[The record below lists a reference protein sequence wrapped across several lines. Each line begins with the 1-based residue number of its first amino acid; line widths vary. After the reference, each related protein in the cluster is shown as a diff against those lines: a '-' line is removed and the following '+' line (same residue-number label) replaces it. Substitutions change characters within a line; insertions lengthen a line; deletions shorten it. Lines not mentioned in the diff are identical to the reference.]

1 MNVPSRGRIGP
12 EYMGMKMPSPY
23 FEGQLLVAMPAMPDP
38 RFERSVIYVCA
49 HSEDG
54 AMGIVVNKPLESLSF
69 SELLEQLEIETAQV
83 DERIRVHFGGP
94 VEAARGFVLHSADY
108 IHDATMMVDDEF
120 ALTATVDV
128 LKALAE
134 GDGPRDSLLAL
145 GYAGWAPGQ
154 LDEEIQNNGWL
165 TVPADEEVIFR
176 LQNDVKWQTAVAR
189 LGVDI
194 SNLSAEVGHA

>member
-1 MNVPSRGRIGP
+1 MTAPSL
-12 EYMGMKMPSPY
+12 Y
-23 FEGQLLVAMPAMPDP
+23 FEGQLLAAMPAMPDP
-38 RFERSVIYVCA
+38 RFERSVIYLCA
-49 HSEDG
+49 HSEEG

-69 SELLEQLEIETAQV
+69 PDLLKQLEIETESV

-108 IHDATMMVDDEF
+108 VHDATMMIDDEF

-128 LKALAE
+128 LKALAK
-134 GDGPRDSLLAL
+134 GDGPHDSLLAL

-154 LDEEIQNNGWL
+154 LDEEVQNNGWL
-165 TVPADEEVIFR
+165 TVPASEQIVFR
-176 LQNDVKWQTAVAR
+176 QSNDSKWQSAVAS

-194 SNLSAEVGHA
+194 SNLSADVGHA

>member
-1 MNVPSRGRIGP
+1 MTAPSL
-12 EYMGMKMPSPY
+12 Y

-38 RFERSVIYVCA
+38 RFERSVIYLCA
-49 HSEDG
+49 HSEEG

-69 SELLEQLEIETAQV
+69 SELLEQLEIETETD
-83 DERIRVHFGGP
+83 DERIR

-108 IHDATMMVDDEF
+108 VHDATMMVDEEF

-154 LDEEIQNNGWL
+154 LDEEVQGNGWL
-165 TVPADEEVIFR
+165 TVPASEDLVFR
-176 LQNDVKWQTAVAR
+176 QENDTKWQSAVAS

-194 SNLSAEVGHA
+194 SNLSGDVGHA

>member
-1 MNVPSRGRIGP
+1 
-12 EYMGMKMPSPY
+12 MKVPSPY

-38 RFERSVIYVCA
+38 RFERSVIYISA

-69 SELLEQLEIETAQV
+69 AELLEQLEIETANV

-94 VEAARGFVLHSADY
+94 VEATRGFVLHSADY
-108 IHDATMMVDDEF
+108 VHDATMMVDDEF

-134 GDGPRDSLLAL
+134 GDGPRNSLLAL

-165 TVPADEEVIFR
+165 HCSADFGIVFGEE
-176 LQNDVKWQTAVAR
+176 NETKWKLAAAN
-189 LGVDI
+189 LGID
-194 SNLSAEVGHA
+194 LSLLSTEMGHA

>member
-94 VEAARGFVLHSADY
+94 VEENSDLDAIDADIAEIIDNAVDRAKAAPKPPVAELLTDVY
-108 IHDATMMVDDEF
+108 I
-120 ALTATVDV
+120 
-128 LKALAE
+128 
-134 GDGPRDSLLAL
+134 S
-145 GYAGWAPGQ
+145 Y
-154 LDEEIQNNGWL
+154 
-165 TVPADEEVIFR
+165 
-176 LQNDVKWQTAVAR
+176 
-189 LGVDI
+189 
-194 SNLSAEVGHA
+194 

>member
-1 MNVPSRGRIGP
+1 
-12 EYMGMKMPSPY
+12 
-23 FEGQLLVAMPAMPDP
+23 
-38 RFERSVIYVCA
+38 
-49 HSEDG
+49 
-54 AMGIVVNKPLESLSF
+54 
-69 SELLEQLEIETAQV
+69 
-83 DERIRVHFGGP
+83 
-94 VEAARGFVLHSADY
+94 
-108 IHDATMMVDDEF
+108 MMVDDEF

-154 LDEEIQNNGWL
+154 LDEEVQGNGWL
-165 TVPADEEVIFR
+165 TVPANEEIVFR
-176 LQNDVKWQTAVAR
+176 QENDTKWQSAVAS